1 MESEKFDI
9 AKIYPKLYVASKEKP
24 TIVEVPLM
32 RVLAINGEGD
42 PQGPRFKDSVAA
54 LYSMAYAIKFLPRMN
69 INPEGYIDFNVTAI
83 EVMWSMKNG
92 AKLDISQKD
101 NILWEAFIVVP
112 GFVTQN
118 IVNIARSQIPETQ
131 ASERH
136 AELHIAS
143 LQEKT
148 SVQVLHTGS
157 FKNEQAAAASI
168 DAFLDKRGLK
178 PALRLHNIYL
188 SDPTRTKTGRLRTI
202 IRQPVTKD

>member
-9 AKIYPKLYVASKEKP
+9 AKIYPKLYVASKEMP

-32 RVLAINGEGD
+32 RILAINGEGD

-54 LYSMAYAIKFLPRMN
+54 LYSMAYAIKFLPRKN

-101 NILWEAFIVVP
+101 NILWEAFVVVP

-136 AELHIAS
+136 TELHIAS

>member
-54 LYSMAYAIKFLPRMN
+54 LYSMAYAIKFLPRKN

-92 AKLDISQKD
+92 AKLDSGQKD

-112 GFVTQN
+112 GFITQN

-148 SVQVLHTGS
+148 SVQVLHTGLL
-157 FKNEQAAAASI
+157 KNEQKAT
-168 DAFLDKRGLK
+168 DTLNAFLDKKGFK
-178 PALRLHNIYL
+178 PALRLHSIYL

-202 IRQPVTKD
+202 IRQPITKD

>member
-9 AKIYPKLYVASKEKP
+9 SKIYPSLYFASKDKP
-24 TIVEVPLM
+24 TIVEVTLM

-54 LYSMAYAIKFLPRMN
+54 LYSMAHAIKFLPRKN
-69 INPEGYIDFNVTAI
+69 INPEGYIDFNVAAV

-92 AKLDISQKD
+92 AKLDTSQKD

-112 GFVTQN
+112 GFITQN

-148 SVQVLHTGS
+148 SVQVLHTGLL
-157 FKNEQAAAASI
+157 KNEQKAT
-168 DAFLDKRGLK
+168 DKLNAFLDKKGFK
-178 PALRLHNIYL
+178 PALRLHSIYL

-202 IRQPVTKD
+202 IRQPITKD

>member
-32 RVLAINGEGD
+32 RILAINGEGD

-54 LYSMAYAIKFLPRMN
+54 LYSMAYAIKFLPRKN

-101 NILWEAFIVVP
+101 NILWEAFVVVP

-136 AELHIAS
+136 TELHIAS

-157 FKNEQAAAASI
+157 FKNEQAAVALI